1 MHQFGLARSRS
12 ITGHGK
18 LGMEV
23 VIIDDEPVSLTVMKQ
38 LVGKLPDCRA
48 RVFSSAAAALAWCEP
63 NDPDVIIVDYMMPQ
77 LDGIEFTRRL
87 RLAGKAH
94 TPLLMVTANGEREVR
109 EKAMQSGIDDF
120 LNKPFDSADL
130 QARVSKMLALRSNQK
145 KELAK
150 IAAQTSAAEHPGS
163 AENKSVLDVH
173 VTLARLGGDASLV
186 GDVAKL
192 FTKTVPDLLNAI
204 SKALRIGDLD
214 RVYSEA
220 HSLKGAVGTV
230 EAPEVLAA
238 VKDLETH
245 AHEGDMPRAVGAF
258 AGVALLVSRL
268 MNELSEMCSE

>member
-1 MHQFGLARSRS
+1 
-12 ITGHGK
+12 
-18 LGMEV
+18 MEV

-87 RLAGKAH
+87 RRAGKSH
-94 TPLLMVTANGEREVR
+94 TPLLMVSANSEREVR
-109 EKAMQSGIDDF
+109 ERALQTGINDF

-130 QARVSKMLALRSNQK
+130 QARVSNMLALRSNQK

-150 IAAQTSAAEHPGS
+150 KTAQASAAEHPAS
-163 AENKSVLDVH
+163 IEDQSVLDVH
-173 VTLARLGGDASLV
+173 VTLARLGGDAALV
-186 GDVAKL
+186 GDVARL
-192 FTKTVPDLLNAI
+192 FTRTVPDLLDAI
-204 SKALRIGDLD
+204 SKALRTCDLD

-230 EAPEVLAA
+230 ECPEVLAA
-238 VKDLETH
+238 VKELETH
-245 AHEGDMPRAVGAF
+245 AHEGDMPRAVVAF
-258 AGVALLVSRL
+258 AAASLLVSRL
-268 MNELSEMCSE
+268 MNELSEMCSK